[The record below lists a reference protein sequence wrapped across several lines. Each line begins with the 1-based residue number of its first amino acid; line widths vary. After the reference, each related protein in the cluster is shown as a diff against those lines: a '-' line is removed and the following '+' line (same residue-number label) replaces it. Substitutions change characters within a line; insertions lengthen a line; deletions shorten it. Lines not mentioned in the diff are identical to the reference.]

1 MGFTILGSALLNRIT
16 PLITAVFVSS
26 LCTVAAEATP
36 ITVQFTGFAGGSESG
51 TLYGQ
56 RNVNAAAGQFQFNVL
71 SDPDDAYWNNT
82 LLAFCIDV
90 MTNLVTSSPVEYDV
104 VAATSSSSGLN
115 QQQRSLIGQL
125 YDNHASSIGT
135 FASGGVAGGS
145 AFQLALWE
153 IIYDY
158 NGQLSLN
165 DGANRGTFWSNSFD
179 GASALAQTW
188 LSSLNTA
195 SPTYVSQY
203 DLFVLDPHTPE
214 RNQTLLTARPV
225 SVPEPATLSLLGVG
239 LLAVGAAARRRR
251 ERRATVE
258 LSAN

>member
-1 MGFTILGSALLNRIT
+1 MRRIA
-16 PLITAVFVSS
+16 PLVTAAFAAG
-26 LCTVAAEATP
+26 LCATAAEAAP
-36 ITVQFTGFAGGSESG
+36 ITAQFTGFAGSYESG

-71 SDPDDAYWNNT
+71 SDPNDAYWSNT

-90 MTNLVTSSPVEYDV
+90 MTNLVTNGPVKYDV
-104 VAATSSSSGLN
+104 VAAGSSSSGLN
-115 QQQRSLIGQL
+115 LQQRSLIGQL
-125 YDNHASSIGT
+125 YDQRASAIGT
-135 FASGGVAGGS
+135 SSGGVAGGA

-158 NGQLSLN
+158 NGPLN
-165 DGANRGTFWSNSFD
+165 LNNGANRGTFWSSSFD

-203 DLFVLDPHTPE
+203 GLFVLDPHTPE

-225 SVPEPATLSLLGVG
+225 SVPEPATLSLLGIG
-239 LLAVGAAARRRR
+239 LLAVGATFRRRR
-251 ERRATVE
+251 EGRATAE
-258 LSAN
+258 G